1 MEEPGRGLRDEL
13 PAEKDDDPE
22 AGAEERSKD
31 GASSASHLL
40 GRVQI
45 NVSRSQGDVVLA
57 R

>member
-1 MEEPGRGLRDEL
+1 MEESGRGLRDEL
-13 PAEKDDDPE
+13 PAEKADGPE

-31 GASSASHLL
+31 GASSAGHLL

-45 NVSRSQGDVVLA
+45 NVSRSQGDVALA